1 MSRLPPLVVP
11 GDVASLSIIA
21 EYVISAGKAAGLDR
35 GRVYRLRLAVDEIAT
50 NIVDHGYQAQGE
62 TGFLEVSADIDARAL
77 TICIRDTARPYDP
90 LRDLENR
97 AGKVPAQPLDERSE
111 GGLGL
116 FLAAR
121 SVDALDYSRSGG
133 KNHNFLT
140 MKLPPGA
147 ESGNGLHAS
156 LLIAVSP
163 AERGR
168 LTRALESSSYDITWA
183 EDGHQIRQMLHMG
196 HFDLLLLGLDLP
208 GQTGEVCLRE
218 LRADRTVAVPPVVV
232 LYESQSESRLES
244 CLDDDIA
251 DILSLEKPPGLLYA
265 RVSRLVGR
273 ARLKAKVSALQT
285 RNAELEALA
294 HDFTEAILP
303 LGIAL
308 SRERSREHLLERI
321 VVEAMAVCRADAG
334 TLYLRDASDRLCFS
348 IMRTKSKGLVFGGT
362 TGKAAPYPPLRIR
375 HPDTGVLNYQN
386 VATSAVIERRAI
398 SIPDIYD
405 DKASYDFSGAKKFDQ
420 EIGYRTVSCLT
431 VPLLGNGEAM
441 GALQL
446 LNAQD
451 SVTGEVVPF
460 SPYQQQVTESLAS
473 QAAIALYNQ
482 ELIGDSK
489 ELLRLEGEME
499 IGRDIQANFLPRVL
513 PEIPGWQVAARVRP
527 ARMVSGDF
535 YDAFDLGNGCVG
547 LVIADVCDKGV
558 GAAIFM
564 VLVRSLLRAFAQID
578 WIAEY
583 AARREVA
590 ATGARPERSAGDGDA
605 ASERSRRQGNGFA
618 ASGGALAPSG
628 ALDDGTQYRLEVALR
643 RSVCFTNDY
652 IAHTHHDLD
661 MFATFFFGVLIPD
674 QGLLLYINCGHPP
687 LLVCNRDGVRD
698 RLATTGPAVG
708 IIPGADFQVAQVTL
722 EPGELMLG
730 YTDGV
735 TDARDAEGRGFGEER
750 FLSQVES
757 GPLQADEVLRRIE
770 EAVNEHTEGVE
781 LFDDYTLLAVYRE
794 P

>member
-21 EYVISAGKAAGLDR
+21 EYVVSAAKAAGLDR

-50 NIVDHGYQAQGE
+50 NIVDHGYQAHGE
-62 TGFLEVSADIDARAL
+62 TGFLEVSADIAARAL

-90 LRDLENR
+90 LRDLEQRNGTMADR
-97 AGKVPAQPLDERSE
+97 PLHERGE

-116 FLAAR
+116 FLASR

-133 KNHNFLT
+133 KNHNYLI
-140 MKLPPGA
+140 MNLPPSA
-147 ESGNGLHAS
+147 EFGNGGLHAS

-168 LTRALESSSYDITWA
+168 LSAALESSSYDITWA
-183 EDGHQIRQMLHMG
+183 EDGHQIRQMLHLG
-196 HFDLLLLGLDLP
+196 HFDLLLLGLELP
-208 GQTGEVCLRE
+208 GQTGEACLRE
-218 LRADRTVAVPPVVV
+218 LRGDGTIAVPPIVV
-232 LYESQSESRLES
+232 LYESESESRLES
-244 CLDDDIA
+244 YLDDDVA
-251 DILSLEKPPGLLYA
+251 DIVSLNQAPGLIYA
-265 RVSRLVGR
+265 RISRLVGQ
-273 ARLKAKVSALQT
+273 ARLEARVTALQT

-308 SRERSREHLLERI
+308 SRERSREQLLERI
-321 VVEAMAVCRADAG
+321 VIEAMAICHADAG
-334 TLYLRDASDRLCFS
+334 TLYLRDDRDRLRFS
-348 IMRTKSKGLVFGGT
+348 IMRTRSKGLVFGGT
-362 TGKAAPYPPLRIR
+362 TGRPAPYPPLMIR
-375 HPDTGVLNYQN
+375 DPETGVLNYHN
-386 VATSAVIERRAI
+386 VATSAVIEGRPI

-405 DKASYDFSGAKKFDQ
+405 DKASYDFSGARKFDR

-431 VPLLGNGEAM
+431 VPLLGNGEAV

-451 SVTGEVVPF
+451 PVTGEVVGF

-482 ELIGDSK
+482 ELLGASK
-489 ELLRLEGEME
+489 DLLQLEGEME
-499 IGRDIQANFLPRVL
+499 IGRDIQANFLPRAL
-513 PEIPGWQVAARVRP
+513 PVMPGWELAARVQP

-535 YDAFDLGNGCVG
+535 YDAFDLGHGCTG
-547 LVIADVCDKGV
+547 LVLADVCDKGI

-583 AARREVA
+583 AARQEAGMTVTA
-590 ATGARPERSAGDGDA
+590 KGAGARSAGPGPATGRDAPGGVDDA
-605 ASERSRRQGNGFA
+605 APF
-618 ASGGALAPSG
+618 
-628 ALDDGTQYRLEVALR
+628 RLEVALR
-643 RSVCFTNDY
+643 RSVCLTNDY

-661 MFATFFFGVLIPD
+661 MFATLFFGVLIPD
-674 QGLLLYINCGHPP
+674 RGLLLYVNSGHPP
-687 LLVCNRDGVRD
+687 LLICDRDGVRA
-698 RLATTGPAVG
+698 RLPATGPAVG
-708 IIPGADFQVAQVTL
+708 IIRGADFRVAQVVL
-722 EPGELMLG
+722 EPGELLLG

-735 TDARDAEGRGFGEER
+735 IDARDGSGRGFGEER
-750 FLSQVES
+750 FLSLVHR
-757 GPLQADEVLRRIE
+757 GPLSAEAALARIE
-770 EAVNEHTEGVE
+770 DALRVHTEGVE
-781 LFDDYTLLAVYRE
+781 QFDDYTLLAVYRE
-794 P
+794 PGTTGDRSES